1 MPNHLQELHP
11 IHHGSISRL
20 TFRYIVVILGIKGND
35 KVTFRYIGGILGLRE
50 MIFVSGLKV

>member
-1 MPNHLQELHP
+1 M
-11 IHHGSISRL
+11 
-20 TFRYIVVILGIKGND
+20 ILGLKGND